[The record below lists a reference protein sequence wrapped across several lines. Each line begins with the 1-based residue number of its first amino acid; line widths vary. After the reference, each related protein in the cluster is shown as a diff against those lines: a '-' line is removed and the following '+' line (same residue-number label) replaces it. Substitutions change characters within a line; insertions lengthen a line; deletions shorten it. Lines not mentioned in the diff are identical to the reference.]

1 MKTIQSFDQLQ
12 RMVQLPSPPQKI
24 ISLVP
29 SITEL
34 LCDIGL
40 QAAIVGVTK
49 FCVHPSHIRKTK
61 KIIGGTKNLH
71 LEKIKELKPDL
82 IFASKE
88 ENVKEQ
94 IEELEKD
101 FPVWVS
107 DVKTF
112 DDALQMIGNIGEIT
126 ETEETA
132 SHLMQN
138 ILEEK
143 SKFQTKS
150 QNIKSV
156 IYLIWEN
163 PYMTVGGDTFIHSM
177 LQLAGFSNI
186 FSEQARYPVLLT
198 KQMQELNP
206 ELVLLSSE
214 PYPFKEKHR
223 QHLQNL
229 LPVSKVLLADGELF
243 SWYGS
248 RMLHSFSYFAELH
261 KLVEQQCE

>member
-1 MKTIQSFDQLQ
+1 MKTMQSFDQLQ
-12 RMVQLPSPPQKI
+12 RRVQLPSPPQKI

-29 SITEL
+29 SVTEL

-40 QAAIVGVTK
+40 QDAVAGVTK

-61 KIIGGTKNLH
+61 TVIGGTKNLH
-71 LEKIKELKPDL
+71 IEKIKELKPDL

-112 DDALQMIGNIGEIT
+112 DDALQLIESIGKIT
-126 ETEETA
+126 DTLENA
-132 SHLMQN
+132 SHLLQN

-143 SKFQTKS
+143 NSFQAQT
-150 QNIKSV
+150 QNKKSV

-163 PYMTVGGDTFIHSM
+163 PYMTVGGDTFIHTM
-177 LQLAGFSNI
+177 LQHAGFSNM
-186 FSEQARYPVLLT
+186 FSEQTRYPELSAE
-198 KQMQELNP
+198 QMQKLKP

-223 QHLQNL
+223 LQMQKL
-229 LPVSKVLLADGELF
+229 LPASKVLLADGELF

-248 RMLHSFSYFAELH
+248 RIQHSFRYFAGLH
-261 KLVEQQCE
+261 KFLEQQCV